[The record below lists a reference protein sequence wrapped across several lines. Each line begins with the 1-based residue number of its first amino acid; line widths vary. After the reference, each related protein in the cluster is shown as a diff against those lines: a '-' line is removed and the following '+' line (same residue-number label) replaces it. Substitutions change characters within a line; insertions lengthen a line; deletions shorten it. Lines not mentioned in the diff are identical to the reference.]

1 MISAT
6 SNGGRVIVAA
16 ASVKVGHRPYGKAAG
31 DRGDWN
37 RLQVSMGQVQ
47 VDQSVFQAGVSEP
60 DLDGAQVGSR
70 VQQMGGTTV
79 PETVWRQVFAD
90 AGLLGGLATSQ
101 PDDVGGDGD
110 VGAFAGDGAGK
121 QVGLGLP
128 PAPVE
133 AQAFQQF
140 RTQGHIAV
148 AAALALV
155 NADHHALTV
164 DVTDLETAKFGT
176 SHGGGIQGHEQGAVI
191 EIVCRIDEPRHF
203 LRAEYD
209 GQPPGRFGERNV
221 LGEKMPA

>member
-1 MISAT
+1 MVHT
-6 SNGGRVIVAA
+6 
-16 ASVKVGHRPYGKAAG
+16 GKLQAIKG
-31 DRGDWN
+31 IGN
-37 RLQVSMGQVQ
+37 RLQVSVGQVE
-47 VDQSVFQAGVSEP
+47 VDQSVFQTGVSEP

-155 NADHHALTV
+155 NADDHALTV
-164 DVTDLETAKFGT
+164 DVTDLETAKFGA
-176 SHGGGIQGHEQGAVI
+176 SHGGGIQGHEQGTVI
-191 EIVCRIDEPRHF
+191 EIACRVDQSGHF
-203 LRAEYD
+203 LRAEHD
-209 GQPPGRFGERNV
+209 GQAPGRFGKRNV
-221 LGEKMPA
+221 LGQKMAAQCLDEQKAQRGDILAD